1 MGKDWQHTNENLE
14 TRNIMDSKGRKK
26 INTLKSTKM
35 VIFVANWND
44 FLRQIELENKLGTR
58 LKDCDRASLARV
70 VESTNFMPWGFFS
83 KKKIEEVKI
92 KMSEGEEERIEVSAL
107 QKEEAETIKAKAN
120 EFFKGMFK
128 FWFFLVIKWLA
139 WRKMIAT

>member
-1 MGKDWQHTNENLE
+1 
-14 TRNIMDSKGRKK
+14 MDSKGRKK
-26 INTLKSTKM
+26 INTLQSTKM

-58 LKDCDRASLARV
+58 LKDCDRASLAWV
-70 VESTNFMPWGFFS
+70 VESTNLMPWGFSS

-92 KMSEGEEERIEVSAL
+92 KMSEGEEEKIEVSAL